1 VVYDREGNVGLDR
14 RDFLARSGLALAG
27 AAVLGPEALAADEAE
42 TATPLGWAAVRS
54 QFRLRHDRVHLGA
67 FLLASHPAPV
77 RRAIGRHRRALDAD
91 PVGTLHG
98 SQASREAAVVRAA
111 AAYTGTRAADI
122 ALTDSTTMGL
132 ALLYNGIHVREGQ
145 ELLTSTHDFF
155 VTLDALELKADR
167 TGASVRRIR
176 LYDDSAAASADTIV
190 RRVVAAVTPRTRVVA
205 LTWVHSS
212 TGVKLPIR
220 GIAAALRALNR
231 GRRAADRILFCVDG
245 VHGFGIENVR
255 LPALG
260 CDFFASGCHKWLFGP
275 RGTGLVWGRPG
286 AWQHV
291 THTIPSFTASGTPGA
306 VMTPG
311 GFHSFEHR
319 WALAEA
325 FRFHRSIGRARIAA
339 RTHELNGRFKGGAA
353 AMRHVI
359 LRTPR
364 STSLS
369 AGLVCFEV
377 RGVPP
382 QEVVDRLLRRGIVA
396 TVTPYTPSYA
406 RVAPSI
412 LNTPAE
418 IDRALRALRSL
429 A

>member
-1 VVYDREGNVGLDR
+1 MALDR
-14 RDFLARSGLALAG
+14 RDFLARSGLTLAA
-27 AAVLGPEALAADEAE
+27 AAVLGPDALAEDAEADERA
-42 TATPLGWAAVRS
+42 PLGWQAVRS
-54 QFRLRHDRVHLGA
+54 QFRLRRDRVHLGA

-77 RRAIGRHRRALDAD
+77 RRAIERHRRGLDAD
-91 PVGTLHG
+91 PVGYLHRESITL
-98 SQASREAAVVRAA
+98 EAAVLRAA
-111 AAYTGTRAADI
+111 AGYTGARAADI

-132 ALLYNGIHVREGQ
+132 GLLYNGIHVRPGQ

-155 VTLDALELKADR
+155 VTHDALRLKAER
-167 TGASVRRIR
+167 AGATVRRIP
-176 LYDDSAAASADTIV
+176 LYEQSAAASADEIV
-190 RRVVAAVTPRTRVVA
+190 RRIVAAVTPRTRVVA

-212 TGVKLPIR
+212 TGIKLPIR
-220 GIAAALRALNR
+220 RIAGALAPLNNGR
-231 GRRAADRILFCVDG
+231 GEADRILFCVDG

-255 LPALG
+255 IPALG
-260 CDFFASGCHKWLFGP
+260 CDFFAAGCHKWLFGP
-275 RGTGLVWGRPG
+275 RGTGLVWR
-286 AWQHV
+286 HV
-291 THTIPSFTASGTPGA
+291 THTIPSFSGTGTPGA
-306 VMTPG
+306 AMTPG

-325 FRFHRSIGRARIAA
+325 FRFHQRIGKARVAV
-339 RTHELNGRFKGGAA
+339 RTHALNRQFKAGLAS
-353 AMRHVI
+353 MRHVR
-359 LRTPR
+359 LHTPR
-364 STSLS
+364 AESLS

-382 QEVVDRLLRRGIVA
+382 DQVVERLLARRIVA

-418 IDRALRALRSL
+418 IERALRALRAL

>member
-1 VVYDREGNVGLDR
+1 VALDR
-14 RDFLARSGLALAG
+14 RELLERGGLALAA
-27 AAVLGPEALAADEAE
+27 AAVRGPEALAAPDEAD
-42 TATPLGWAAVRS
+42 AQPLAPLPWPSVRS
-54 QFRLRHDRVHLGA
+54 QFRLRRDRVHLGA
-67 FLLASHPAPV
+67 FLLASHPTPV
-77 RRAIGRHRRALDAD
+77 RRAIDRYRRALDAD
-91 PVGTLHG
+91 PVGYLHG
-98 SQASREAAVVRAA
+98 SSVAREAAVLRAA
-111 AAYTGTRAADI
+111 ASYTGARAADI

-132 ALLYNGIHVREGQ
+132 ALLYNGLHVRGDQ
-145 ELLTSTHDFF
+145 ELLTSMHDFF
-155 VTLDALELKADR
+155 VTHDALQLKADR
-167 TGASVRRIR
+167 TGASLHRIQ
-176 LYDDSAAASADTIV
+176 LYGDSAAANAETIV
-190 RRVVAAVTPRTRVVA
+190 RRIVNAITPRTRVVA

-220 GIAAALRALNR
+220 RIADALRPLNR
-231 GRRAADRILFCVDG
+231 GRSEADRILLCVDG

-260 CDFFASGCHKWLFGP
+260 CDFLSAGCHKWLFGP
-275 RGTGLVWGRPG
+275 RGTGLVWGRPD

-291 THTIPSFTASGTPGA
+291 THTIPSFTATGTPGSA
-306 VMTPG
+306 MTPG

-319 WALAEA
+319 WALDEA
-325 FRFHRSIGRARIAA
+325 FRFHQRIGRARIAA
-339 RTHELNGRFKGGAA
+339 RTHALNTRFKRGAA

-364 STSLS
+364 SASLS

-382 QEVVDRLLRRGIVA
+382 QEVVDGLLRRGIVA
-396 TVTPYTPSYA
+396 TVTPYAESYA
-406 RVAPSI
+406 RVAPSV

-418 IDRALRALRSL
+418 IDRALHALASL

>member
-1 VVYDREGNVGLDR
+1 MALDR
-14 RDFLARSGLALAG
+14 RDFLARSGLTLAA
-27 AAVLGPEALAADEAE
+27 AAVLGPDALAEDAEAE
-42 TATPLGWAAVRS
+42 VPAPLGWQAVRS
-54 QFRLRHDRVHLGA
+54 QFRLRRDRVHLGA

-77 RRAIGRHRRALDAD
+77 RRAIERHRRGLDAD
-91 PVGTLHG
+91 PVGYLHRESITL
-98 SQASREAAVVRAA
+98 EAAVLRAA
-111 AAYTGTRAADI
+111 AAYTGARAADI

-132 ALLYNGIHVREGQ
+132 GLLYNGIHVRPGQ
-145 ELLTSTHDFF
+145 ELLTSAHDFF
-155 VTLDALELKADR
+155 VTHDALRLKAER
-167 TGASVRRIR
+167 AGATVRRIP
-176 LYDDSAAASADTIV
+176 LYEQSAGASADEIV
-190 RRVVAAVTPRTRVVA
+190 RRIVAAVTPRTRVVA

-220 GIAAALRALNR
+220 RIAGALAPLNNGR
-231 GRRAADRILFCVDG
+231 GDADRILFCVDG

-255 LPALG
+255 IPALD
-260 CDFFASGCHKWLFGP
+260 CDFFAAGCHKWLFGP

-286 AWQHV
+286 AWRHV
-291 THTIPSFTASGTPGA
+291 THTIPSFSGTGTPGA
-306 VMTPG
+306 AMTPG

-325 FRFHRSIGRARIAA
+325 FRFQQRIGKARVAV
-339 RTHELNGRFKGGAA
+339 RTHALNRQFKAGLA
-353 AMRHVI
+353 AMRHVR
-359 LRTPR
+359 LHTPR
-364 STSLS
+364 AESLS

-382 QEVVDRLLRRGIVA
+382 DQVVERLLARGIVA

-412 LNTPAE
+412 LNTPVE
-418 IDRALRALRSL
+418 IERALRALRAL

>member
-1 VVYDREGNVGLDR
+1 MALDR
-14 RDFLARSGLALAG
+14 RDFLARGGAALA
-27 AAVLGPEALAADEAE
+27 AAAALGPEALAAEVEADVR
-42 TATPLGWAAVRS
+42 APLGWQAVRS
-54 QFRLRHDRVHLGA
+54 QFWLRRDRVHLGA

-77 RRAIGRHRRALDAD
+77 RSAIERHRRGLDAD
-91 PVGTLHG
+91 PVGYLHG
-98 SQASREAAVVRAA
+98 RSVALEADVLRAA
-111 AAYTGTRAADI
+111 AGYTGARAADI

-132 ALLYNGIHVREGQ
+132 ALLYNGLHVRAGQ

-155 VTLDALELKADR
+155 VTHDALRLKADR
-167 TGASVRRIR
+167 AGATMRRVP
-176 LYDDSAAASADTIV
+176 LYERSAAASADEIV
-190 RRVVAAVTPRTRVVA
+190 RRIVAAVTPRTRVVA

-212 TGVKLPIR
+212 TGVKLPIQRIASALARLNVGR
-220 GIAAALRALNR
+220 GQAE
-231 GRRAADRILFCVDG
+231 RILLCVDG

-260 CDFFASGCHKWLFGP
+260 CDFFAAGCHKWLFGP
-275 RGTGLVWGRPG
+275 RGTGIVWGRPS

-291 THTIPSFTASGTPGA
+291 THTIPSFTESGTPGA

-325 FRFHRSIGRARIAA
+325 FRFHGRIGKARIAA
-339 RTHELNGRFKGGAA
+339 RTHGLNRRFKDGLAR
-353 AMRHVI
+353 MRHVR
-359 LRTPR
+359 LHTPR
-364 STSLS
+364 SGSLS

-377 RGVPP
+377 DGYSP
-382 QEVVDRLLRRGIVA
+382 QEVIDRLLARGIVA
-396 TVTPYTPSYA
+396 TVTPYAQSYA

-418 IDRALRALRSL
+418 IDRTLRAIRALV
-429 A
+429 